1 MLLFTGAF
9 FGDLKDVTHSTIFM
23 VQLKKITCIVDA
35 RASGYTYLTMFL
47 EVDALIR
54 VRDLQKN
61 YGDKIALQGI
71 SFDVKE
77 GEVFGFL
84 GPNGAGKTTTI
95 KILTGQMPPS
105 SGEAAIMGKN
115 PFNSGELSMHIGV
128 VPENT
133 NLYERLTVEQN
144 LQFFCRLYGCDT
156 RNIDFFLEQVQL
168 QNEKRTIVKKLSK
181 GLKQRVLLIRALLHN
196 PKLLFL
202 DEPTA
207 GLDPASADRIHK
219 LIIHLNQQGATVFL
233 TSHNMEEVEKLCNRV
248 AFLDQGRIVEM
259 GKPADLKLR
268 YSKGNAKVLLI
279 NENNEL
285 YEEMI
290 DLHGS
295 ESAQILAKWIE
306 EGLVKSIHSN
316 EPTLADIFVEV
327 TGRELS

>member
-1 MLLFTGAF
+1 MCYFLPALFRWLEKCLPKRGLCGTIGKVNLHLL
-9 FGDLKDVTHSTIFM
+9 
-23 VQLKKITCIVDA
+23 
-35 RASGYTYLTMFL
+35 RSGVYFKPEPAL
-47 EVDALIR
+47 EVDVLIH
-54 VRDLQKN
+54 VRNLQKS

-71 SFDVKE
+71 SFDVNE

-84 GPNGAGKTTTI
+84 GPNGAGKTTTL
-95 KILTGQMPPS
+95 KILTGQMPPG
-105 SGEAAIMGKN
+105 SGEATVMGKK

-156 RNIDFFLEQVQL
+156 KNIDFLLEQVQL
-168 QNEKRTIVKKLSK
+168 QNERRTIVKKLSK

-196 PKLLFL
+196 PKVLFL

-219 LIIHLNQQGATVFL
+219 LIIRLNMQGATVFL
-233 TSHNMEEVEKLCNRV
+233 TSHNMEEVEKLCGRV

-259 GKPADLKLR
+259 GRPADLKLK

-279 NENNEL
+279 GTNNEL
-285 YEEMI
+285 YEELI
-290 DLHGS
+290 DLRGS
-295 ESAQILAKWIE
+295 ESARTLAEWMEK
-306 EGLVKSIHSN
+306 GLVKSIHSN